1 MPRYGKN
8 RKASSGGKHVY
19 LKSLEMQGF
28 KSFPDKTKLI
38 FEHDVDVVFSDKESS
53 EVSSSHGVT
62 VIVGPNGS
70 GKSNIADA
78 MRWVLGEIS
87 SKTLRGTKM
96 EDVIFGG
103 ADSRRPMGYAEVS
116 VTFDNRGEFGKLD
129 CPYDEVTV
137 TRRYYRAGDSEYF
150 INRKG
155 VRLKDIYELFM
166 NTGIG
171 RDGYSIIG
179 QGRIAEMVSR
189 KSEERRSIFE
199 DASGIAKYRYKKNE
213 AERKLKDTEDN
224 MARVNDIFLEVSAQV
239 GPLQKEAEKAKRA
252 LELME
257 NKKRADVSLWLYDT
271 EKLRGELTAAE
282 EALQMATVDL
292 NEAEDAIQ
300 SLEVQ
305 NSRLFEA
312 SQGSKMESEE
322 LLTKIR
328 EQTEE
333 CHKLESEY
341 RVAENTIN
349 HARELI
355 AATQGSVSGTEK
367 AIQKEID
374 ACTAHAQRIEEL
386 RDVEEEKN
394 KEQETLRSEQLSLTQ
409 KTEELDHAIDRALDD
424 IRTLENEAVDVKV
437 RMSVLENAKNTDTT
451 KNTSALTELAGYR
464 KVSEDLEAQCQKS
477 EAALAGYD
485 SDIASIDSSISKLE
499 SKLDEAVKLAKEA
512 EELLHNE
519 QLRADSIAQRIAT
532 FKAMEEHFDG
542 YSGAVRYVM
551 KQYGEGRITDAHGA
565 TCGQIYG
572 PLSKVISVEDKYITA
587 IEIALGANLQ
597 NIVVEDES
605 TAKAAMY
612 ALKRGEAG
620 RATFFPLTSMK
631 ASVPSKEMNEAAG
644 YAGYIGIADSLVRT
658 DAKFRDV
665 LSSLLGKTLVFD
677 TIDHAT
683 VMAKAMH
690 YRVRAVTLDGQQINV
705 GGSFTGG
712 SVRTGSGILSRAGEM
727 KRLENELEERK
738 ASISKREETLKQA
751 QADMQSA
758 EHEKYS
764 AEERREL
771 IMVLRNTENGQLEQ
785 IKAKLDANNT
795 LLERLKS
802 DMREYEQAQARYE
815 EDLTVLQSEEENLQH
830 RIKEITAFRN
840 EKNAEKGEAILRLD
854 EISRAL
860 TDLYIR
866 ISEIQKDIETESTL
880 KESAQARLESL
891 NQEIIMYSGRIN
903 TQSEQIRVTQEAM
916 EANRA
921 AFASGTALLEQLN
934 AKRNEIEKNNFEFEK
949 KLNELNSKLRDRMNH
964 KELIFREFTK
974 CESKLAS
981 LRENQDKLAGK
992 LWEDY
997 ELTRA
1002 DAIALGYPPVT
1013 KENRMEMVSLQTEC
1027 KNRLRVI
1034 GHVDLD
1040 AVNKYAEVKTRYDYL
1055 NGQITDLE
1063 KARKELDGIISQ
1075 LETEMKDS
1083 FVDSFNKIN
1092 ENFGKVFSE
1101 LFGGGSAELSLTDPE
1116 NVLESG
1122 IEIKAAPPGKIIKSL
1137 MQLSGGEQA
1146 FIGVALFF
1154 AILQVNPSP
1163 FCILDEIEAALDE
1176 VNVERLAQYIKRY
1189 SHGTQFIMITH
1200 RRGTMSA
1207 ADRLYGVTM
1216 PEHGISKILMLDAND
1231 ISKKNGEEW
1240 NGIFG

>member
-1 MPRYGKN
+1 M
-8 RKASSGGKHVY
+8 Y

-28 KSFPDKTKLI
+28 KSFPDKTKLV
-38 FEHDVDVVFSDKESS
+38 FENEIEVNLLS
-53 EVSSSHGVT
+53 ENPSAEGSAQGVT

-87 SKTLRGTKM
+87 SKSLRGSKM

-116 VTFDNRGEFGKLD
+116 VTFDNRGDFAKLD

-189 KSEERRSIFE
+189 KSEERRSTFE

-252 LELME
+252 IELIE

-271 EKLRGELTAAE
+271 EKLRGELTVAE
-282 EALQMATVDL
+282 EAMQHASFDL
-292 NEAEDAIQ
+292 STAEDAIQ
-300 SLEVQ
+300 SLETQ
-305 NSRLFEA
+305 NAKLFEV
-312 SQGSKMESEE
+312 SQGSKKESEE
-322 LLTKIR
+322 LLTRIH
-328 EQTEE
+328 EQTEL
-333 CHKLESEY
+333 CHTLESEY
-341 RVAENTIN
+341 RVAENTVA
-349 HARELI
+349 HAKDLI
-355 AATQGSVSGTEK
+355 AATQGSVGSTEK
-367 AIQKEID
+367 SMQAEIE
-374 ACTAHAQRIEEL
+374 AATKHAQKIAEL
-386 RDVEEEKN
+386 QSVEATMTEGQEALLA
-394 KEQETLRSEQLSLTQ
+394 EQKDLTARESELEGAVAQAL
-409 KTEELDHAIDRALDD
+409 EDIRALE
-424 IRTLENEAVDVKV
+424 TEAVDVKV
-437 RMSVLENAKNTDTT
+437 RISVLENAKNSDTD
-451 KNTSALTELAGYR
+451 KNSSAIAELEGYQT
-464 KVSEDLEAQCQKS
+464 VSDDLAAQCASK
-477 EAALAGYD
+477 ERTVAGYD
-485 SDIASIDSSISKLE
+485 GEIAGIDAEIASAEQKLE
-499 SKLDEAVKLAKEA
+499 QAA
-512 EELLHNE
+512 EEVKSLSESLNNE
-519 QLRADSIAQRIAT
+519 TFRRNSIEQRIAT
-532 FKAMEEHFDG
+532 FRSMEEHFEG
-542 YSGAVRYVM
+542 YSGAVCFVM
-551 KQYGEGRITDAHGA
+551 KQYEEGRIADAHGA
-565 TCGQIYG
+565 PCGKIYG

-605 TAKAAMY
+605 TAKAAMF
-612 ALKRGEAG
+612 ALKKGEAG
-620 RATFFPLTSMK
+620 RATFFPITSMR
-631 ASVPSKEMNEAAG
+631 PSAPTKEMTEASGFAG
-644 YAGYIGIADSLVRT
+644 YVGVADSLVT
-658 DAKFRDV
+658 SDAKFGDI
-665 LSSLLGKTLVFD
+665 LSSLLGRTVVFD
-677 TIDHAT
+677 NIDHAT
-683 VMAKAMH
+683 VMAKALH

-712 SVRTGSGILSRAGEM
+712 SVRTGSGILSRAGEI
-727 KRLENELEERK
+727 KRLEAELVTRDK
-738 ASISKREETLKQA
+738 SLQSLKQSLAKA
-751 QADMQSA
+751 QEALEALEDA
-758 EHEKYS
+758 KYAS
-764 AEERREL
+764 EDRREL
-771 IMVLRNTENGQLEQ
+771 ISVLRNTENGQLEQ
-785 IKAKLDANNT
+785 LRAKLDANNT
-795 LLERLKS
+795 LLQKLKT
-802 DMREYEQAQARYE
+802 DMRQYEEAKVRYE
-815 EDLTVLQSEEENLQH
+815 EDIETLTAEEKAL
-830 RIKEITAFRN
+830 RIRIRELTDFRN
-840 EKNAEKGEAILRLD
+840 EKNAEKGDVILRRD
-854 EISRAL
+854 EVGRSL
-860 TDLYIR
+860 TELYIR
-866 ISEIQKDIETESTL
+866 ISETQKDIETEHTL
-880 KESAQARLESL
+880 RAACEERLETM
-891 NQEIIMYSGRIN
+891 NREIMTLAGRIN
-903 TQSEQIRVTQEAM
+903 TQTEQIRATQEAM

-921 AFASGTALLEQLN
+921 AHAAGTAQLEILN
-934 AKRNEIEKNNFEFEK
+934 AKRAEVEKDNFEFER
-949 KLNELNSKLRDRMNH
+949 KLNELNSKLRDRMNQ
-964 KELIFREFTK
+964 KELIFREYTK

-981 LRENQDKLAGK
+981 LRDTQDKLATK
-992 LWEDY
+992 LWDDY

-1002 DAIALGYPPVT
+1002 DAVALGYPPVT
-1013 KENRMEMVSLQTEC
+1013 KETRTEMISLQTEY
-1027 KNRLRVI
+1027 KNKLRVI

-1040 AVNKYAEVKTRYDYL
+1040 AVSKYEEVKSRYDYM
-1055 NGQITDLE
+1055 NGQISDLE
-1063 KARKELDGIISQ
+1063 KARKELNGIIEQ
-1075 LETEMKDS
+1075 LEVEMKAS

-1146 FIGVALFF
+1146 FVGVALFF
-1154 AILQVNPSP
+1154 AILQVNPTP

-1200 RRGTMSA
+1200 RRGTMAA

-1216 PEHGISKILMLDAND
+1216 PEHGISKVLMLDVND
-1231 ISKKNGEEW
+1231 ISKKEGEDW